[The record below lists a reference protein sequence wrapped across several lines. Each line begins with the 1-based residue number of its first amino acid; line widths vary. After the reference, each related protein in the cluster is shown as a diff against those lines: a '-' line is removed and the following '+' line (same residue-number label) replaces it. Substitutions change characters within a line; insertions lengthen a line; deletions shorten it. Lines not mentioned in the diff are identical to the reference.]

1 MNKEFY
7 LSVSGRVHHLF
18 LSIEGLCASREKT
31 LQCQTRTS
39 MGSMTGCNSVLSSD
53 CISGYDTSHNL

>member
-1 MNKEFY
+1 MNEEFF

-18 LSIEGLCASREKT
+18 LSMEGLCASGEKT

-53 CISGYDTSHNL
+53 HINSYDTSHKL